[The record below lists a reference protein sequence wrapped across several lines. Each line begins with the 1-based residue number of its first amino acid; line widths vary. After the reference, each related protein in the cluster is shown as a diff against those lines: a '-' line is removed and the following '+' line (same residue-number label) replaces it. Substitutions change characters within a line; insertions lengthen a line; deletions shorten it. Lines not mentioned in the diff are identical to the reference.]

1 MPPPMVRERW
11 NDDRLDD
18 LSRRVW
24 DMSVTAEKVAPL
36 AERVGALSDDL
47 RDNKDAVNGLRQDL
61 RGMMGNPLKEAR
73 ERKTALYVGII
84 AAISG
89 GVATAIATL
98 ATGGFGH

>member
-1 MPPPMVRERW
+1 MSMPMALERW
-11 NDDRLDD
+11 NDDRLDE
-18 LSRRVW
+18 LSGRVR
-24 DMSVTAEKVAPL
+24 DMSVAVEKVAPL
-36 AERVGALSDDL
+36 AERVSSLSDDL
-47 RDNKDAVNGLRQDL
+47 RDNKTAVEGLRSDL

-84 AAISG
+84 AAVSG